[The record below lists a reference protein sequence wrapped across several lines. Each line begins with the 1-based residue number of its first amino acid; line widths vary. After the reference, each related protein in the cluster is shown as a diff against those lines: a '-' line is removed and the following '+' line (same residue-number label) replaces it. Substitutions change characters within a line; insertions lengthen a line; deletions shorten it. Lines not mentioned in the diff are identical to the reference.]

1 MELDKLYEVKTRNIE
16 LKRKR
21 NQLKAKSI
29 LRQ

>member
-1 MELDKLYEVKTRNIE
+1 MELDKLYEVKTKNIE